1 MTSHAACDHSHHDV
15 DDDVDDEAPDT
26 VSTRWWVRAAVA
38 PIRFY
43 QHARAGR
50 PSPCRYTPSCSTYA
64 VEALQVHGVVRGTW
78 LSLRRLSRCQPWG
91 GHGYD
96 PVPERLPRRDATS
109 TPATSTPAT
118 AAPTRTPSPRDEKAR

>member
-1 MTSHAACDHSHHDV
+1 MTMTHEPDMHHHEVPGPD
-15 DDDVDDEAPDT
+15 APRPESVT
-26 VSTRWWVRAAVA
+26 ARSPWWTRAAVA

-64 VEALQVHGVVRGTW
+64 IEALQAHGVLRGSW
-78 LSLRRLSRCQPWG
+78 LALRRLSRCQPWG

-96 PVPERLPRRDATS
+96 PVPAPRPRT
-109 TPATSTPAT
+109 
-118 AAPTRTPSPRDEKAR
+118 TPSLRDEKAS